1 MLPRKA
7 GAAAPRSGL
16 VLAVPVAGLS
26 RPPSRGGWPGSAL
39 TPTRAAQRHG
49 AFHAEKLPFPC
60 LMPRPARPREVW
72 RDPPLQA
79 PHAAGGPPGPLR
91 LRSSVTSAHERQSGG
106 RRACPT
112 SFQAGDASALP
123 DHDGAPET
131 LA

>member
-39 TPTRAAQRHG
+39 VAPRHG

-60 LMPRPARPREVW
+60 PMPRPARPREVW